1 MRGLTLRLP
10 PDGEGSPGPRGPR
23 IVGGTVTCGELLPF
37 CCVGPLAVALEGLLC
52 VSHTLHIGTPKLRDV
67 QRGVSA
73 SLKALEE

>member
-1 MRGLTLRLP
+1 MRGLTFRLP

-23 IVGGTVTCGELLPF
+23 IVGGTVTYGEF
-37 CCVGPLAVALEGLLC
+37 GPLAVALEGLLC
-52 VSHTLHIGTPKLRDV
+52 VSHTLHIGTSKLRDV